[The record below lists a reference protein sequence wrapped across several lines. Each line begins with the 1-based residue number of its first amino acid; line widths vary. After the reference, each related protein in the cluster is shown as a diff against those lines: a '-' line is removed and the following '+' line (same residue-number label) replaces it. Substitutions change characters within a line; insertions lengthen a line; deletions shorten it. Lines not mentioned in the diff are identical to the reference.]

1 MEFFLVPIFPH
12 SDWIQRDT
20 KYLSVFSPTAG
31 KYVPE
36 KSPYSLN
43 LDTPSTLNTLLDTL
57 NTQNMTKISGK
68 PLCIYC
74 FAYLYWYD
82 SIRKLLVFEFCLSM
96 SACLKIFMFKIPLRL
111 LGLLP
116 LRSLVCIMFLCF
128 PNNKKKETM
137 LD

>member
-96 SACLKIFMFKIPLRL
+96 STCLKIFMFKIPLCSFVCLYYVSLLSKQTKKRNNVRL
-111 LGLLP
+111 TN
-116 LRSLVCIMFLCF
+116 R
-128 PNNKKKETM
+128 KR
-137 LD
+137 